1 MIENTNILDDEGKLP
16 RLKLYKGQPILYS
29 V

>member
-1 MIENTNILDDEGKLP
+1 MNENTNILNDEDKIPG
-16 RLKLYKGQPILYS
+16 LKLYKGQPILYS